1 MSKEQLRWTL
11 VNKLDPSFQRMCCP
25 DSRVSGL
32 GEEGRIQVK
41 TLGVGDFPRGPMVKT
56 SPPNTGGTNSIP
68 EQRAKIPHA
77 SWPKKQN
84 TKQKQYCYKFNK
96 AFKKERKKES
106 EVAQSCLSLCDP
118 TDCSLPGS
126 SIHGIFQAR
135 IQEWVAISFSR
146 ERLLKR
152 SPLKNQNNK
161 KTVLGGRRVLF
172 LEKEYVK
179 ALQDSRAGLT
189 TMDFVPRF
197 PLQSRKSG
205 IEVSWNG
212 SG

>member
-1 MSKEQLRWTL
+1 MDTGKQIGSKLP
-11 VNKLDPSFQRMCCP
+11 KRMCCP

-32 GEEGRIQVK
+32 GGEGRIQVK
-41 TLGVGDFPRGPMVKT
+41 TLGVGDFPRGPVVKT

-77 SWPKKQN
+77 SWPKNQN

-96 AFKKERKKES
+96 AFKKERTKES

-146 ERLLKR
+146 ERL
-152 SPLKNQNNK
+152 
-161 KTVLGGRRVLF
+161 
-172 LEKEYVK
+172 
-179 ALQDSRAGLT
+179 
-189 TMDFVPRF
+189 
-197 PLQSRKSG
+197 
-205 IEVSWNG
+205 
-212 SG
+212 